1 MIKFIWTRLPCVDS
15 NYASF
20 INIVI
25 FLFQLSGNT
34 DNVGPVNSKPS
45 SHDHLPPP
53 QHSRTRSSP
62 SSLNEMQA
70 TSLTDPVTHEPIFGE
85 IGRVSP
91 RYETPPGT
99 PTGPPGTPPP
109 PYTVN
114 ANFATVS
121 IKDRYYLFF
130 PWRILFYPIPR
141 LNHNS

>member
-1 MIKFIWTRLPCVDS
+1 MLNIS
-15 NYASF
+15 NQVL
-20 INIVI
+20 II
-25 FLFQLSGNT
+25 FLVLLFQLSGNA
-34 DNVGPVNSKPS
+34 DNVGIDISTQS
-45 SHDHLPPP
+45 SHDYLPTP

-62 SSLNEMQA
+62 SSLNEVQA
-70 TSLTDPVTHEPIFGE
+70 TMLTDPVTNEPIFGE

-121 IKDRYYLFF
+121 IRV
-130 PWRILFYPIPR
+130 
-141 LNHNS
+141 S

>member
-1 MIKFIWTRLPCVDS
+1 M
-15 NYASF
+15 
-20 INIVI
+20 
-25 FLFQLSGNT
+25 FLFQLTGNV
-34 DNVGPVNSKPS
+34 DNVGSDGSPQS

-62 SSLNEMQA
+62 SSLNEVQA
-70 TSLTDPVTHEPIFGE
+70 TPLLTDPDTNEPIFGE

-121 IKDRYYLFF
+121 IKV
-130 PWRILFYPIPR
+130 
-141 LNHNS
+141 

>member
-1 MIKFIWTRLPCVDS
+1 MYISRFLLIFI
-15 NYASF
+15 
-20 INIVI
+20 I
-25 FLFQLSGNT
+25 FLFKLSGNIGT
-34 DNVGPVNSKPS
+34 DISTQS
-45 SHDHLPPP
+45 SHDYLPPP

-62 SSLNEMQA
+62 SSLNEMKA
-70 TSLTDPVTHEPIFGE
+70 TLLTDPVTNEPIFGE

-121 IKDRYYLFF
+121 IRV
-130 PWRILFYPIPR
+130 
-141 LNHNS
+141 S